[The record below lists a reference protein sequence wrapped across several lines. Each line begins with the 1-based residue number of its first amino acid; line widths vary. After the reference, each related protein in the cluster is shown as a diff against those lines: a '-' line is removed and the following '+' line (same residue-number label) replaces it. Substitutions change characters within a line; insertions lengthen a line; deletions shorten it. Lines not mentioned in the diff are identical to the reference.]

1 MGLNDALRDL
11 YLVDQQVRG
20 LESRLDGARRHVRA
34 QEIKIEQLTQQKDEL
49 SNQLKHTQAQSAN
62 LDNDIAAADQRIN
75 TLRDQ
80 MNTVK
85 TNKEYS
91 AMLVEVNTL
100 KADKEKVEEQAL
112 ELMSQIEVFQS
123 EVEHLDKALEEQNR
137 IKDLADKDLAERTD
151 EVGERLAELKTERAD
166 KASHVPND
174 SLEIFDRMADTFDG
188 EAMAPVVEEDRRRL
202 EYICGGCYMSLP
214 VEMVNKLISHD
225 EMVRC
230 TSCNRILY
238 IEKELKEA
246 MGSKS

>member
-34 QEIKIEQLTQQKDEL
+34 QEIKIEQLTQQQGEL
-49 SNQLKHTQAQSAN
+49 TNQLKHTQAQSAN
-62 LDNDIAAADQRIN
+62 LENEIAGSDQRISQ
-75 TLRDQ
+75 LREQ

-100 KADKEKVEEQAL
+100 KADKAKLEEQAL
-112 ELMSQIEVFQS
+112 ELMSQVEVFQS
-123 EVEHLDKALEEQNR
+123 EVEHLDCALAEQNR
-137 IKDLADKDLAERTD
+137 IKDLADKDLAERTG
-151 EVGERLAELKTERAD
+151 EVGERLSELKAERAD
-166 KASHVPND
+166 KATHVPSD
-174 SLEIFDRMADTFDG
+174 SLEIFDRMAETFDG
-188 EAMAPVVEEDRRRL
+188 EAMAPVVEEDRRRM

-214 VEMVNKLISHD
+214 VEMVNRLISHD

-238 IEKELKEA
+238 IEQELKEA
-246 MGSKS
+246 MGAK